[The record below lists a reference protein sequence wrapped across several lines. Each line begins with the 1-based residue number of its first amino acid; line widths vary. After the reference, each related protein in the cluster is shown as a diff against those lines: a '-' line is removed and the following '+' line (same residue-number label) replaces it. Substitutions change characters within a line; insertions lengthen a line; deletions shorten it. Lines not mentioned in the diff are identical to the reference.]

1 LKICG
6 KTDHIFYLQERLGEL
21 PANDDHRSGRNDQH
35 VGNDAQQN
43 GETEAV
49 QGGH

>member
-1 LKICG
+1 MLF
-6 KTDHIFYLQERLGEL
+6 DLQERLGEL
-21 PANDDHRSGRNDQH
+21 PAKDDHQRSGRNDEH

-43 GETEAV
+43 GQTEGV